1 VQLDIIV
8 PVLMSCV
15 VLWWVSRGM
24 RWTTLLAV
32 VAVTLILVFCIV
44 FFERAGIRVIPGR
57 E

>member
-1 VQLDIIV
+1 LQLDIVV
-8 PVLMSCV
+8 PILMSCV

-32 VAVTLILVFCIV
+32 VVVTLILVYCIV
-44 FFERAGIRVIPGR
+44 LVERSGVFVIPGR